1 MSKTAAVPK
10 APTFKQIGAALQPV
24 FDPEIRMSIV
34 DLGLVY
40 GAQIGE
46 GEKGPSVKVTMSLT
60 SPACPYGPMLLASTH
75 TALAK
80 LPGVKEV
87 DVDLVFAPSWDP
99 KTMATEEAKELL
111 GLY

>member
-1 MSKTAAVPK
+1 VTRTAAPS
-10 APTFKQIGAALQPV
+10 APTFKQIGEALKPV

-40 GAQIGE
+40 GAEVGRGE
-46 GEKGPSVKVTMSLT
+46 TGLSVKVKLSMT

-75 TALAK
+75 SALAK

>member
-1 MSKTAAVPK
+1 MSQAAATAR
-10 APTFKQIGAALQPV
+10 PTFKQIGEALKPV
-24 FDPEIRMSIV
+24 YDPEIRMSIV

-40 GAQIGE
+40 GAEVGE
-46 GEKGPSVKVTMSLT
+46 GAKGVSVKVKMSLT

-80 LPGVKEV
+80 IPGVKEV
-87 DVDLVFAPSWDP
+87 DVDLTFAPSWDP
-99 KTMATEEAKELL
+99 KTMATEDAKELL